1 MATDDLILV
10 TGASG
15 FVAKHIIKSALERG
29 YRVRG
34 TLRRPEAAGEVRA
47 AVGEPGGRLELV
59 QADLLE
65 DRGWSDAARG
75 CRYVLHVA
83 SVFPLVPPKDRNALV
98 PVARDGALRVL
109 RAAAAAGAVR
119 TVLTSSCVAI
129 WAGHRPDGKHVFTE
143 GDWTDVDSPDTD
155 GYALSKTVAERAA
168 WDFAAKE
175 AVGMSLV
182 TVNPSFVLGPP
193 LDRHVEASADFALM
207 LLRGKY
213 PVAPRWG
220 IEFVDVRDV
229 AEAHLRA
236 MGTPE
241 AAGRRFIASSGP
253 LTVMEAARI
262 VGEHFPAY
270 AGKMPRIVVPDIAV
284 RLLALFDRAAAA
296 IVPDLGPVKTASSQA
311 ARDTLKMTFRPAEE
325 ALVAMTSR
333 LIEMKLV

>member
-15 FVAKHIIKSALERG
+15 FVAKHIIKNALERG

-34 TLRRPEAAGEVRA
+34 TLRRPEAEGEVRA
-47 AVGEPGGRLELV
+47 AVGEPGERLELV
-59 QADLLE
+59 PADLLE
-65 DRGWSDAARG
+65 DRGWNEAAKG

-109 RAAAAAGAVR
+109 KAAAASGVER
-119 TVLTSSCVAI
+119 TVLTSSCVAV
-129 WAGHRPDGKHVFTE
+129 WAGHRPDGRRVFTE
-143 GDWTDVDSPDTD
+143 ADWSDVTSPYTD
-155 GYALSKTVAERAA
+155 GYALSKTVAEKAA

-175 AVGMSLV
+175 AGGMSL
-182 TVNPSFVLGPP
+182 TTINPSFVLGPP
-193 LDRHVEASADFALM
+193 LDRHVEASADLALM

-236 MGTPE
+236 MEMPA
-241 AAGRRFIASSGP
+241 AAGKRFIASGGP
-253 LTVMEAARI
+253 LTVIEAARI
-262 VGEHFPAY
+262 IAGQFPAY
-270 AGKMPRIVVPDIAV
+270 ARKMPRMVVPDVAI
-284 RLLALFDRAAAA
+284 RLLGLVDRAVAA